1 MAGCGTATRSKSS
14 LGFFRMEGVPV
25 SPDEALKKICATR
38 RCFVIFDVHTGE
50 LLEVH
55 PQSVLNF
62 PLPPGIVD
70 DLLRKAASTHGQ
82 VAGRY
87 LDGATTTLRSLV
99 EQVANQ
105 VEESRRAAIR
115 DTLLSRWATLGAA
128 DLVGILEA
136 EGFAPPLSRGQDERF
151 VVERIFDYPPDVL
164 VPLVPRLEHVAK
176 RPIDDRPL
184 EGPART
190 LLNLKLAV
198 LAGDFAQLKAALAN
212 TGVRRIDRPVVSTQL
227 LECLG
232 NLRPSDVIELL
243 IETVSRAQGHD
254 VVESHREALRSLG
267 KVGTLAGSR
276 AARAI
281 RDNPISERRPDL
293 AELRERVLTRIES
306 AEDAWTRCPRC
317 YWGKVPGRPRNEHF
331 AHCAMCLGLGVIP
344 RAASGVAEAN
354 TGAEREP

>member
-1 MAGCGTATRSKSS
+1 
-14 LGFFRMEGVPV
+14 L
-25 SPDEALKKICATR
+25 SPDEALKKICATG
-38 RCFVIFDVHTGE
+38 RCFVIFDVQTGE

-55 PQSVLNF
+55 PHTLLNF
-62 PLPPGIVD
+62 PLPAPDIVG

-82 VAGRY
+82 VGGRY
-87 LDGATTTLRSLV
+87 LDGATTTLKSLV

-105 VEESRRAAIR
+105 VEESRRAVAR

-136 EGFAPPLSRGQDERF
+136 EGFAPPLSRRHDQRF
-151 VVERIFDYPPDVL
+151 VVDRIFDYPPDVL

-184 EGPART
+184 ERDARR
-190 LLNLKLAV
+190 LLNFRLAV
-198 LAGDFAQLKAALAN
+198 LAGDFAKLKAALAN
-212 TGVRRIDRPVVSTQL
+212 AGFRRIDRPVVWTLL

-232 NLRPSDVIELL
+232 NLRPCVSDVIELL
-243 IETVSRAQGHD
+243 IETVLLTEGYD

-267 KVGTLAGSR
+267 KVGPLAGSR

-293 AELRERVLTRIES
+293 TELRERVLTRIES

-317 YWGKVPGRPRNEHF
+317 YWGKVPGRPLDEHF
-331 AHCAMCLGLGVIP
+331 VHCAMCLGLGVIP
-344 RAASGVAEAN
+344 RAEA
-354 TGAEREP
+354 AV